1 MRKVLLAT
9 TALVAL
15 GGVSAASADISISV
29 SNEFKYRSWSDN
41 TAEQAAANGAENGH
55 NKTDWSNDSTV
66 KISASTV
73 TDNGLTL
80 SSYAANDSTRAFD
93 DYGFSI
99 AGDWGTL
106 GFQGSDSGDAF
117 ETAADVTPDEG
128 WTIDGFAGSA
138 TTAIAYV
145 MPADAHVADS
155 SVSYKSPD
163 INGFQFAFGAL
174 PNGNSDASSMGAQY
188 SMTSGDATITV
199 KYAASS
205 GGKATTG
212 AAEVEA
218 TSMGLVVGYGNA
230 TVTIAQ
236 NTKENG
242 TYDFTGD
249 SVGISYKMSDA
260 MTLTAYTGTTED
272 AKDSTHEVSDTG
284 LGVAYTITPGLTLN
298 VTHNDWDIKDTSIT
312 NENGSHMAVALDV
325 SF

>member
-15 GGVSAASADISISV
+15 GGVSAASADISV
-29 SNEFKYRSWSDN
+29 SMANEFKYTSWSDN
-41 TAEQAAANGAENGH
+41 TAETGGT
-55 NKTDWSNDSTV
+55 NKTNWANTTSA

-73 TDNGLTL
+73 TDNGLSMT
-80 SSYAANDSTRAFD
+80 SYTSQDGSTGAFD
-93 DYGFSI
+93 DYGFTI

-128 WTIDGFAGSA
+128 NSIDTTID
-138 TTAIAYV
+138 YV
-145 MPADAHVADS
+145 LPADASVADS
-155 SVSYKSPD
+155 SVSYKSPNV
-163 INGFQFAFGAL
+163 NGFQFAFGSL

-230 TVTIAQ
+230 TVTLAQ

-249 SVGISYKMSDA
+249 AVGITYKMSDS
-260 MTLTAYTGTTED
+260 MTLSAYTGTTED
-272 AKDSTHEVSDTG
+272 AKDSTHEVKDTG
-284 LGVAYTITPGLTLN
+284 LGVAYTITPGLVLN
-298 VTHNDWDIKDTSIT
+298 VTHNDWSIKDTSIT
-312 NENGSHMAVALDV
+312 NEDGSHMAVALNL

>member
-15 GGVSAASADISISV
+15 GGVSAASADISISMA
-29 SNEFKYRSWSDN
+29 NEFKYTSWSDN
-41 TAEQAAANGAENGH
+41 TAETGGA
-55 NKTDWSNDSTV
+55 NKTNWANTTSA

-73 TDNGLTL
+73 TDNGLSM
-80 SSYAANDSTRAFD
+80 SSYAAQDGSSGAFD

-128 WTIDGFAGSA
+128 NTIKAHATGT

-145 MPADAHVADS
+145 MPADASVADS
-155 SVSYKSPD
+155 TVSYKSPD
-163 INGFQFAFGAL
+163 INGFQFAFGSA

-188 SMTSGDATITV
+188 SMTSGDATLTV
-199 KYAASS
+199 KYASSS

-218 TSMGLVVGYGNA
+218 TSMGLVVAYGDA
-230 TVTIAQ
+230 TVTLAQ

-249 SVGISYKMSDA
+249 AVGISYKMSDS

-312 NENGSHMAVALDV
+312 NENGSHMAVALNL

>member
-29 SNEFKYRSWSDN
+29 SNEFKYTSWSDN
-41 TAEQAAANGAENGH
+41 TAETGGA
-55 NKTDWSNDSTV
+55 NKTNWVNDSTV

-73 TDNGLTL
+73 TDNGLSM
-80 SSYAANDSTRAFD
+80 SSYAANDATTSFD

-99 AGDWGTL
+99 AGDWGTI

-128 WTIDGFAGSA
+128 NTIKAHATGT

-145 MPADAHVADS
+145 MPADASVADS
-155 SVSYKSPD
+155 TVSYKSPD
-163 INGFQFAFGAL
+163 INGFQFAFGSAT
-174 PNGNSDASSMGAQY
+174 NGNSDASSMGAQY

-199 KYAASS
+199 KYASS
-205 GGKATTG
+205 NGGKATTG
-212 AAEVEA
+212 AAEEEA
-218 TSMGLVVGYGNA
+218 TSMGLVVGYGDA
-230 TVTIAQ
+230 TVTLAQ

-249 SVGISYKMSDA
+249 AVGISYKMSDS

-284 LGVAYTITPGLTLN
+284 LGVAYTITPGLTLS

-312 NENGSHMAVALDV
+312 NENGSHMAVALDL

>member
-15 GGVSAASADISISV
+15 GGVSAASADISV
-29 SNEFKYRSWSDN
+29 SMANEFKYTSWSDN
-41 TAEQAAANGAENGH
+41 TAETGGT
-55 NKTDWSNDSTV
+55 NKTNWANTTSA

-73 TDNGLTL
+73 TDNGLSMT
-80 SSYAANDSTRAFD
+80 SYAAQDGSSGAFD
-93 DYGFSI
+93 DFGFSI

-106 GFQGSDSGDAF
+106 GFEGSDSGDAF

-128 WTIDGFAGSA
+128 NSID
-138 TTAIAYV
+138 TTIAYV
-145 MPADAHVADS
+145 LPADASVEDS
-155 SVSYKSPD
+155 SVSYKSPN
-163 INGFQFAFGAL
+163 INGFQFAFGSL

-230 TVTIAQ
+230 TVTLAQ

-249 SVGISYKMSDA
+249 AVGITYKMSDS
-260 MTLTAYTGTTED
+260 MTLSAYTGTTED
-272 AKDSTHEVSDTG
+272 AKDSTHEVKDTG
-284 LGVAYTITPGLTLN
+284 LGVAYTITPGLVLN
-298 VTHNDWDIKDTSIT
+298 VTHNDWSIKDTSIT
-312 NENGSHMAVALDV
+312 NEDGSHMAVALNL

>member
-1 MRKVLLAT
+1 MA
-9 TALVAL
+9 
-15 GGVSAASADISISV
+15 
-29 SNEFKYRSWSDN
+29 NEFKYTSWSDN
-41 TAEQAAANGAENGH
+41 TAETGGT
-55 NKTDWSNDSTV
+55 NKTNWANTTSA

-73 TDNGLTL
+73 TDNGLSMT
-80 SSYAANDSTRAFD
+80 SYAAQDGSSGAFD
-93 DYGFSI
+93 DFGFSI

-106 GFQGSDSGDAF
+106 GFEGSDSGDAF

-128 WTIDGFAGSA
+128 NSIDTTID
-138 TTAIAYV
+138 YV
-145 MPADAHVADS
+145 LPADASVADS
-155 SVSYKSPD
+155 SVSYKSPNV
-163 INGFQFAFGAL
+163 NGFQFAFGSL

-230 TVTIAQ
+230 TVTLAQ

-249 SVGISYKMSDA
+249 AVGITYKMSDS
-260 MTLTAYTGTTED
+260 MTLSAYTGTTED
-272 AKDSTHEVSDTG
+272 AKDSTHEVKDTG
-284 LGVAYTITPGLTLN
+284 LGVAYTITPGLVLN
-298 VTHNDWDIKDTSIT
+298 VTHNDWSIKDTSIT
-312 NENGSHMAVALDV
+312 NEDGSHRAVALNL